1 MSTFKCL
8 LNSLLISPKNTSSA
22 YNFPKCEAKAYSQ
35 LVKYALKEI
44 KKSGQLILG
53 PGVRVFEGSFASW
66 LGNDIQPDQV
76 IGLANGTD
84 ALKLA
89 LYAFGV
95 KAGDHVALPSHTA
108 YATAAAVVDIG
119 AIPVWV
125 DIRDDRPTISV
136 KSLQECLSRSPSDR
150 PIKAVIAV
158 HLYGE
163 CCDLGELLYVCKQ
176 AQIPLIED
184 CAQACGSIYQSQKV
198 GTWGDASTFSFYPT
212 KNLAAMGDGGALVV
226 RLKGSELVR
235 VRQSRQ
241 YGWNDL
247 REAVQFGINSRLDE
261 IQALILQQK
270 LLDLDVHI
278 AQRRKIAEW
287 YKQSLETFPKE
298 DKILGIPSDADDWKH
313 SFNLYNIAVNP
324 SMRDSLVAH
333 LNNSGIPS
341 SIYYPKA
348 CHRHIYLNR
357 YYKHLPNTDKLV
369 SGVMSLPLQPYMKRH
384 HVLHV
389 TSVLKQALLDF

>member
-1 MSTFKCL
+1 MFSIPP
-8 LNSLLISPKNTSSA
+8 SGDASV
-22 YNFPKCEAKAYSQ
+22 YNYPKCEAKIYG
-35 LVKYALKEI
+35 KYIKCALKEI
-44 KKSGQLILG
+44 EKSGQLILG
-53 PGVRVFEGSFASW
+53 PGVRAFEESFASW

-95 KAGDHVALPSHTA
+95 KAGDHIALPSHTA

-125 DIRDDRPTISV
+125 DIRDDRPTISA
-136 KSLQECLSRSPSDR
+136 KALQECLSRSPSDR
-150 PIKAVIAV
+150 PIMAAIAV

-163 CCDLGELLYVCKQ
+163 CCELRELLYVCKQ

-241 YGWNDL
+241 YGWNNS

-278 AQRRKIAEW
+278 ALRRKVAEW
-287 YKQSLETFPKE
+287 YRQSLRTLLK
-298 DKILGIPSDADDWKH
+298 DRQILEIPSDGGDWSH
-313 SFNLYNIAVNP
+313 SFNLYNIAVKP

-341 SIYYPKA
+341 AVYYPKA
-348 CHRHIYLNR
+348 CHHHLYLNR
-357 YYKHLPNTDKLV
+357 YYMHLPNTDKLV
-369 SGVMSLPLQPYMKRH
+369 SGIMSLPLHPYMKRH
-384 HVLHV
+384 NVVDV
-389 TSVLKQALLDF
+389 TSALKQALLDY